1 MGLFLQFGERSV
13 CGHLFLPVSG
23 SAAFL
28 SLFYKQ
34 MPVWSCARTGFE
46 RLQVYEE
53 TSPCRSQK
61 PECPE
66 TGNSCPWA

>member
-1 MGLFLQFGERSV
+1 MGLFLKFGKRSV

-23 SAAFL
+23 SAVFL

-34 MPVWSCARTGFE
+34 MPIRSYARTGFE

-53 TSPCRSQK
+53 TSTLWVAK
-61 PECPE
+61 
-66 TGNSCPWA
+66 A